1 MTPSDSSKPASAAD
15 PTASKLDL
23 NDPPPFD
30 GLAIADPGSIRADS
44 GSIGAPGELV
54 LLIGADGPT
63 VLAAIRSAG
72 ARDLAGLVI
81 SSELLTGA
89 VLDAARTSQVRC
101 YRLPA
106 DTTWSDAHRALTT
119 ALADRIA
126 DRSSD
131 LGPDDDL
138 AALAQTI
145 ATLTGG
151 LVSIE
156 DTSAR
161 VLAYSRSSDEVDDLR
176 RLSILGRSGPADYL
190 DLLRQW
196 GVYDRLAA
204 SEEVVEIAEHPETG
218 VRRRLAVGVFA
229 AQRQLGTIWVQ
240 QGQQE
245 FGPHAKQALLGA
257 ARLTAGHLVARQTRS
272 RTTRTYADSGIDAAA
287 LLSGGPAR
295 AAGVD
300 RRTAERPCV
309 VVAFD
314 ATKRPEHRPEH
325 RTASWPEETT
335 DLPAQRL
342 LLESLLGVITV
353 HAAALRGNA
362 ATALIGDRAYL
373 LLPAV
378 ESLPPVHRVAA
389 AIVDAAGRH
398 LDAQILAAIG
408 PIVATADAAQRSRSG
423 ADLALAA
430 SIDGALPARS
440 VVDFDS
446 ARPALV
452 AAAAVDSLATKPEL
466 HDPRIDELVRTDPE
480 SARTLLAYLDSGSH
494 AQHVADQLQLH
505 VTTVRYRLRKA
516 ETALGPALDSA
527 DARLATQLQ
536 LRFVL
541 RPTPT

>member
-1 MTPSDSSKPASAAD
+1 MSSDPSKPPSSPD
-15 PTASKLDL
+15 RPFPDLDL
-23 NDPPPFD
+23 NRPPAFD
-30 GLAIADPGSIRADS
+30 RVAIADPDSVRAAP
-44 GSIGAPGELV
+44 GRVGAPGDLV
-54 LLIGADGPT
+54 LLIGADVPT
-63 VLAAIRSAG
+63 AVAAIGAGGAADMAGFVISRELPTIALSDAAAPRRVPCYRMPAG
-72 ARDLAGLVI
+72 A
-81 SSELLTGA
+81 
-89 VLDAARTSQVRC
+89 
-101 YRLPA
+101 
-106 DTTWSDAHRALTT
+106 TWAEVHQALTA
-119 ALADRIA
+119 ALTDRLV
-126 DRSSD
+126 DRAAD
-131 LGPDDDL
+131 LGQDDDL

-161 VLAYSRSSDEVDDLR
+161 VLAYSRSTDEVDDLR

-204 SEEVVEIAEHPETG
+204 SEEVVEIADHPETG

-229 AQRQLGTIWVQ
+229 GQRQLGTIWVQ
-240 QGQQE
+240 QGDQE

-257 ARLTAGHLVARQTRS
+257 ARLTAGHLVDRQTRS
-272 RTTRTYADSGIDAAA
+272 RPMRASAGSGIDAAA
-287 LLSGGPAR
+287 LLSGRPAR
-295 AAGVD
+295 SAGFD

-314 ATKRPEHRPEH
+314 AAQ
-325 RTASWPEETT
+325 RTADLAVHPPPADRTT
-335 DLPAQRL
+335 DGPARRL

-373 LLPAV
+373 LLPGV
-378 ESLPPVHRVAA
+378 DSLPPVRRVAT
-389 AIVDAAGRH
+389 AIVDAARRH
-398 LDAQILAAIG
+398 LDAVILAAIG
-408 PIVATADAAQRSRSG
+408 PIVATADAAPRSRSA

-430 SIDGALPARS
+430 SIAGDLPANP

-452 AAAAVDSLATKPEL
+452 AEAAVDALAARQEL
-466 HDPRIDELVRTDPE
+466 NDPRIDELVRSDPE
-480 SARTLLAYLDSGSH
+480 SARTLLAYLDSGSR
-494 AQHVADQLQLH
+494 AQVVADELRVH

-516 ETALGPALDSA
+516 ESAIGPTLDSA
-527 DARLATQLQ
+527 DARLAAQLQ

-541 RPTPT
+541 RPTRT